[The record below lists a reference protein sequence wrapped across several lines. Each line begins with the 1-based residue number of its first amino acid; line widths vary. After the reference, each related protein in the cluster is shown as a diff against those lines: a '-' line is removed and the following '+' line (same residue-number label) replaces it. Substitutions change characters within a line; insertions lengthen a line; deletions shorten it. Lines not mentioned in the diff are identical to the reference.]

1 MLDQSFS
8 ENDPRYHTQD
18 IGGMRQEWINRL
30 REDVDKVH
38 DPQARALFETSAE
51 VIQGLQRAFEQFEIR
66 TEKVLR

>member
-8 ENDPRYHTQD
+8 ENDPRYHTQN
-18 IGGMRQEWINRL
+18 IGGMMQELINLL
-30 REDVDKVH
+30 REDIDKVH

-51 VIQGLQRAFEQFEIR
+51 VIQGLQRAFEQYDIR